1 MYSRECCT
9 LGRCPN
15 SDGLQFFN
23 PENGSI
29 VTSIDYIFQ
38 SNVTSKARFGYKYQS
53 GMFLYR
59 LDETNTIYAP
69 KFPLESQVLVHSHS
83 PPHLATIIGTPS
95 YSRPDIYT
103 VKFKDNTIAEYSIS
117 DNLLESVDM
126 PSPNSKISLLP
137 DWIQEG
143 STATFFLQNMSKPR
157 HGRLHMNAGHWFFCY
172 GNRKN

>member
-1 MYSRECCT
+1 M
-9 LGRCPN
+9 
-15 SDGLQFFN
+15 
-23 PENGSI
+23 
-29 VTSIDYIFQ
+29 
-38 SNVTSKARFGYKYQS
+38 
-53 GMFLYR
+53 
-59 LDETNTIYAP
+59 
-69 KFPLESQVLVHSHS
+69 HSHS

-95 YSRPDIYT
+95 YSRPDVYT